1 MKLDSKINNDEEA
14 NYFWVLAVTVLI
26 CDMSYGLLSVLSQYY
41 LILHIDHLLVCSRVT
56 FDTHSTLILHIS
68 LLLLIQ
74 YIDMVTLLF
83 EPWHLIKPMLFISK
97 WLTEGQQVSNL
108 SKDLGC
114 WATTFLIQSLT
125 PAHVSSHLVLIKLLY
140 VFSAWSDAS
149 TKDVIRSLSG

>member
-14 NYFWVLAVTVLI
+14 NYFWVPAVTVLI

-83 EPWHLIKPMLFISK
+83 EPWHLIKPML
-97 WLTEGQQVSNL
+97 
-108 SKDLGC
+108 
-114 WATTFLIQSLT
+114 LI
-125 PAHVSSHLVLIKLLY
+125 
-140 VFSAWSDAS
+140 
-149 TKDVIRSLSG
+149 